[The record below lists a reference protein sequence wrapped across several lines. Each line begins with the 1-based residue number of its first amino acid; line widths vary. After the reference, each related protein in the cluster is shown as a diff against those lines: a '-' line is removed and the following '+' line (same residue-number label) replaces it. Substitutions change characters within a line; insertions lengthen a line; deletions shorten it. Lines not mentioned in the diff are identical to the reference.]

1 MMHPIRTIRNFVRGL
16 GPVEQAQVVASTSV
30 VVSMVT
36 IVSAMAAI
44 GQMPRLM
51 DFISVL
57 TVGLFGFTTVFF
69 SLRYGRQLDA
79 QRRHLLALNTIS
91 EAVNRAVDL
100 PVALESVLDR
110 MAGVLGT
117 SHGWIYMLKD
127 GQPVLSCAQG
137 TSGDFLALQGI
148 APDGFSAWAREPRL
162 CREPLGEN
170 RGGIAPAVK
179 ALGIQFLASV
189 PLKVRESFAGA
200 LIVASPRLEPNT
212 TAQTEFMQAFG
223 NQISVALTNAHLFEQ
238 IRKSKVQYA
247 DLFENAPDIYLSVGV
262 DHAILDCNA
271 TGARML
277 GATKDE
283 LVGRRC
289 EEVFAAERR
298 DAVRELLDRLLIRGE
313 ALRNSEQMM
322 ADRLGQTFPVYLSS
336 SLVVDE
342 QGTIVNA
349 RIVARD
355 ITERKKMEAAV
366 LHAQKIESIGTL
378 AGGIAHDFNNLLTA
392 VQGSASIIR
401 KALAARSRVM
411 KYVDII
417 DSSARRG
424 AALTRQ
430 LLTFARKTER
440 QVNAVDINA
449 LLRDTIVLFRRSVP
463 EGAEI
468 DLALCDDPVFVN
480 GDEGQIQQAFLNL
493 LMNARDALPSQGG
506 NIRVTTEA
514 VLADAHSVSNFSS
527 VRPGPFVLIR
537 IADNGKGIPGE
548 VQQRVFEP
556 FFTTKDQGTGLGLSV
571 VYGVVQSHG
580 GFIGLESIP
589 ECGTTVSVHLPRL
602 AAALAQPSRQRKR
615 PPRGSETILIVDSEV
630 SVAEIAR
637 DMLTSLGYTV
647 YVEHEAEA
655 GLEFYRARHDSI
667 DLILLDAALAGAGGG
682 ATVAAFRA
690 IRPAC
695 RIAAASGNGREG
707 MEAFGSSGPVDAML
721 QKPFQE
727 ESLALTIRRVL
738 EATEPESA

>member
-1 MMHPIRTIRNFVRGL
+1 MRGL

-30 VVSMVT
+30 VVSMAT

-44 GQMPRLM
+44 GQTPRLM

-91 EAVNRAVDL
+91 ETVNRAVDL
-100 PVALESVLDR
+100 PVALESALSK
-110 MAGVLGT
+110 MNGVLGT
-117 SHGWIYMLKD
+117 ACGWIYMLKE
-127 GQPVLSCAQG
+127 GEPVLSCAQG
-137 TSGDFLALQGI
+137 TTSDFLALQGI
-148 APDGFSAWAREPRL
+148 TPASFGAWAQEPRL
-162 CREPLGEN
+162 CREPLGEA
-170 RGGIAPAVK
+170 GGAIAPAVK
-179 ALGIQFLASV
+179 AEGFQFVASV
-189 PLKVRESFAGA
+189 PLKVRETFAGA
-200 LIVASPRLEPNT
+200 LIVASRRLEANSA
-212 TAQTEFMQAFG
+212 AQAELMQAFG

-238 IRKSKVQYA
+238 IRKSKAQYA
-247 DLFENAPDIYLSVGV
+247 DLFENAPDIYLSVAV
-262 DHAILDCNA
+262 DHTILDCNA

-283 LVGRRC
+283 LVGRPC

-298 DAVRELLDRLLIRGE
+298 DAVRDLLERLLVRGE

-322 ADRLGQTFPVYLSS
+322 ADRLGQTFPVYLNS

-366 LHAQKIESIGTL
+366 LHAQKIESIGSL

-401 KALAARSRVM
+401 KNLGARSKLL
-411 KYVDII
+411 KYADII

-424 AALTRQ
+424 SALTRQ

-440 QVNAVDINA
+440 QVSTVDINA
-449 LLRDTIVLFRRSVP
+449 LLRGTIGLFRRNVP

-468 DLALCDDPVFVN
+468 ELVLSEEAALVN
-480 GDEGQIQQAFLNL
+480 GDEGQIQQALLNL
-493 LMNARDALPSQGG
+493 LTNARDALPAQGG
-506 NIRVTTEA
+506 SIRATTEV
-514 VLADAHSVSNFSS
+514 VLVDAHSVSDFSS

-537 IADNGKGIPGE
+537 IADNGKGISPE
-548 VQQRVFEP
+548 LQRRVFEP

-580 GFIGLESIP
+580 GFVGLESTP
-589 ECGTTVSVHLPRL
+589 GCGTTVTVHLPRL
-602 AAALAQPSRQRKR
+602 AGGAAELSKQRKR
-615 PPRGSETILIVDSEV
+615 LPRGSETILVIDTEV
-630 SVAEIAR
+630 SIAEIAR
-637 DMLTSLGYTV
+637 DMLTALGYTV
-647 YVEHEAEA
+647 YVEHDAAA

-667 DLILLDAALAGAGGG
+667 DLVLLDAAMAAGGEG
-682 ATVAAFRA
+682 GDTIAAFRA
-690 IRPAC
+690 IRPSC
-695 RIAAASGNGREG
+695 LIAAISGGGPEA
-707 MEAFGSSGPVDAML
+707 MEGSSPEGASVPEHVHTVL
-721 QKPFQE
+721 QKPFQQE
-727 ESLALTIRRVL
+727 TLALTIRRVL
-738 EATEPESA
+738 EANARESA